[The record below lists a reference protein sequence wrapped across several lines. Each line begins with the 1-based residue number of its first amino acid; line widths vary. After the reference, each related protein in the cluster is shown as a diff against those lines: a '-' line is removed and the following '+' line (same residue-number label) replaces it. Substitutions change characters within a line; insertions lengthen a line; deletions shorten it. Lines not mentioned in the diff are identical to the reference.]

1 MQNDEDMS
9 SPQAGNFHGSNT
21 LTKDG
26 VTYASYQIEH
36 FNSEPRNKN
45 RLTINKNNIH
55 FSSMEEGQLLSSQ
68 HASEAT
74 SARISMAADSF
85 HKQL

>member
-1 MQNDEDMS
+1 MATTKLHGFEFTHNGINPMMQTDEELS
-9 SPQAGNFHGSNT
+9 SPHNKKYYGRNT

-45 RLTINKNNIH
+45 RFTINKNNIH
-55 FSSMEEGQLLSSQ
+55 FSSMEEG
-68 HASEAT
+68 
-74 SARISMAADSF
+74 
-85 HKQL
+85 